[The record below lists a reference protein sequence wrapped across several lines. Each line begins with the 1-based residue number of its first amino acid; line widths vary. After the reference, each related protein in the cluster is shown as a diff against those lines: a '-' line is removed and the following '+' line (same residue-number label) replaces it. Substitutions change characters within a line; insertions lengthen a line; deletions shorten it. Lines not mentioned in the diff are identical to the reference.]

1 MNAIIEILPQLSF
14 PLISSIVAA
23 VFALVSFIIARRTER
38 RQAAVQ
44 SQDILLQFD
53 MAVRAWGR
61 DAIEALAAL
70 EAATWQCDDFEFTK
84 QLSRVSGMIDQGR
97 LLLPNTPRHDGA
109 DIHKPKAYQGYRPP
123 VLNNLF
129 TVYDF
134 AAGLTVETM
143 GPDAAG
149 NLFKLRR
156 DFVAEL
162 VIALDTKRNKLVM
175 SKLDKTVRSQFASK
189 G

>member
-53 MAVRAWGR
+53 MAVRAW
-61 DAIEALAAL
+61 A
-70 EAATWQCDDFEFTK
+70 K